1 MKKQTIKLN
10 EAQLNKLI
18 KESVKKVLREG
29 TTDQTLE
36 DAWINAK
43 EQIGAE
49 AFLDALYAALDEDTI
64 RENLEY
70 IDRMYD
76 LGLFAEDVEDE
87 Y

>member
-1 MKKQTIKLN
+1 MRKQTIRLN

-29 TTDQTLE
+29 TTDKTLE
-36 DAWINAK
+36 NAWINAQ
-43 EQIGAE
+43 ERMGAE
-49 AFLDALYAALDEDTI
+49 GFLDALYAALDEDTI

>member
-1 MKKQTIKLN
+1 MRKQTIKLN
-10 EAQLNKLI
+10 EAQLNRII
-18 KESVKKVLREG
+18 KERVKKVLREG

-43 EQIGAE
+43 ERLGAE

-76 LGLFAEDVEDE
+76 LGLFAGSGDM
-87 Y
+87 YI

>member
-1 MKKQTIKLN
+1 MRKQTIRLN

-29 TTDQTLE
+29 TTDKTLE
-36 DAWINAK
+36 NAWINAQ
-43 EQIGAE
+43 EQMGAE
-49 AFLDALYAALDEDTI
+49 GFLDALYAALDEDTI